1 MQISHFIEEKILL
14 VEITEELDHHETEKM
29 RRRVDY
35 EIQRFMPKKVVFDFN
50 RVVFMDSAGI
60 GFLLGRYKT
69 AKIYG
74 GQVELMNV
82 DDKLKKILEMSGI
95 LKVINVLEKS
105 NEVLNEMTLGLWDR
119 FLLDE
124 TTHNLI
130 EYVDDE
136 TIKYQGSK
144 YYLAP
149 MTFIQDSAK
158 SVEEERGYEYICWT
172 GPRFFYIDT
181 FHFYLPIPSTVI
193 I

>member
-105 NEVLNEMTLGLWDR
+105 NEV
-119 FLLDE
+119 
-124 TTHNLI
+124 
-130 EYVDDE
+130 
-136 TIKYQGSK
+136 
-144 YYLAP
+144 
-149 MTFIQDSAK
+149 
-158 SVEEERGYEYICWT
+158 
-172 GPRFFYIDT
+172 FYK
-181 FHFYLPIPSTVI
+181 
-193 I
+193 